1 MIFYNL
7 LIHYDCHEFIRIRT
21 TNCIPSKYMCDGV
34 KDCEDGSD
42 EIECSCF
49 EDEFQCSYRVEYG
62 LVQLNLY
69 QCISI
74 NSRKDGK
81 VDCLSTADEN
91 R

>member
-7 LIHYDCHEFIRIRT
+7 LIHYGCNEFISIRT
-21 TNCIPSKYMCDGV
+21 TNCISSKYMCDGV

-49 EDEFQCSYRVEYG
+49 EDEFQCSSRLEYG
-62 LVQLNLY
+62 HVQENLY
-69 QCISI
+69 QCISM
-74 NSRKDGK
+74 NSIDDGK
-81 VDCLSTADEN
+81 VDCLSTNDE